1 MSDPE
6 DDDSKKIRLALAR
19 GSTRSIAPRSVELPP
34 LPTAPRRR
42 PGRVFGGIADAAP
55 AVYGAAFVLAMSC
68 LVAIGYL
75 APGALSDDPTS
86 PGPSVKSGAL
96 QKFATAPGRSP
107 SAPPLDPLQADEV
120 IASLIDRLETTI
132 AQGSLGAGPEDQ
144 VATLC
149 NRILELMTSASHD
162 GFKMVITM
170 LDRFAATATAAAA
183 AGRFEEARR
192 LEQYSHLQCNSA
204 PTAAA
209 GFAGTNPNGAP
220 FQQGETALA
229 QALHPTAAGQPGAAG
244 ENDQPIS
251 FPQLA
256 APAAPDAVPDQPVD
270 VTQRAQLAMVPDGAA
285 APVAADLPAF
295 APIRVVLTFARDDA
309 ARVERMAAIRQV
321 LRTAEVEVA
330 DRVGVD
336 AQHPRPGIGYYFQSD
351 RDAAV
356 GVSRRLE
363 PLLGAVE
370 PVVLQLR
377 GRVPSPGTIEI
388 AVP

>member
-6 DDDSKKIRLALAR
+6 DDDSKKIRLALTR
-19 GSTRSIAPRSVELPP
+19 GSTRSIAPRSVQLPP
-34 LPTAPRRR
+34 LPTAPRQ
-42 PGRVFGGIADAAP
+42 PGRVFGGIADGV
-55 AVYGAAFVLAMSC
+55 VYGAAFVLAISS

-75 APGALSDDPTS
+75 AFLALPNDPTS

-96 QKFATAPGRSP
+96 QKLATAPGSSP
-107 SAPPLDPLQADEV
+107 SAPPLDPRQADEV
-120 IASLIDRLETTI
+120 IASLIDLLETTI

-149 NRILELMTSASHD
+149 KRITELRTSASLH
-162 GFKMVITM
+162 GLKMVITM
-170 LDRFAATATAAAA
+170 PDRFAVTATAAAA
-183 AGRFEEARR
+183 AGRFEEAHR
-192 LEQYSHLQCNSA
+192 LEQYSHFRCNSA
-204 PTAAA
+204 PTGAA
-209 GFAGTNPNGAP
+209 GFAGSNPNGAP

-229 QALHPTAAGQPGAAG
+229 QALPPTAAGQPGAAG

-251 FPQLA
+251 FPKLA
-256 APAAPDAVPDQPVD
+256 APTAPDAATDEPVD
-270 VTQRAQLAMVPDGAA
+270 VTQRAQLAMVPDEAA
-285 APVAADLPAF
+285 APVAAHLPAF

-309 ARVERMAAIRQV
+309 ARIARMAAILQV
-321 LRTAEVEVA
+321 LRAAEVEVA
-330 DRVGVD
+330 DLVAVD
-336 AQHPRPGIGYYFQSD
+336 AQHPRPGIGFYFQSD

-363 PLLGAVE
+363 PLLGALE